1 MDSILS
7 GKVFI
12 STRPSGKSKELQ
24 LLFEK
29 EGASVIE
36 LPMIDLSVIK
46 NNPDVEKTISRID
59 NYNYIAFTSAN
70 AFHFFIES
78 ISHFENPTNLLNKLR
93 IVSIGYNTSEE
104 IKAKGFNIEYDAN
117 AKTGKEFAE
126 KLCIYFNDKKATILW
141 PTGDLSPNHLVRKL
155 KPIAEVSRLNVY
167 TNSIPENINESVI
180 DKIKNNKYDMIILA
194 SPSAFN
200 NLVTLVSNQNF
211 KSVCIGETTAEATM
225 KQGITPLTIA
235 KEPNAIGIF
244 NAVYNYYKNL

>member
-12 STRPSGKSKELQ
+12 STRPFGKSKELQ

-36 LPMIDLSVIK
+36 LPMIDLSAIK

-59 NYNYIAFTSAN
+59 NYTHIAFTSAN
-70 AFHFFIES
+70 AFHFFNES
-78 ISHFENPTNLLNKLR
+78 INHYQNATNLLNKLN
-93 IVSIGYNTSEE
+93 IVSIGYKTSEE
-104 IKAKGFNIEYDAN
+104 IKARGFHIEYDAN
-117 AKTGKEFAE
+117 AKTGKEFAD
-126 KLCIYFNDKKATILW
+126 KLYTHLKDKKATVLW
-141 PTGDLSPNHLVRKL
+141 PTGDLSPNHLIQKL
-155 KPIAEVSRLNVY
+155 NTIAEVSRLNVY
-167 TNSIPENINESVI
+167 TNSKPENINESVI

-194 SPSAFN
+194 SPSAIN
-200 NLVTLVSNQNF
+200 NLVTLVSNENL
-211 KSVCIGETTAEATM
+211 KAVCIGETTAEATL

-235 KEPNAIGIF
+235 KEPNALGIF